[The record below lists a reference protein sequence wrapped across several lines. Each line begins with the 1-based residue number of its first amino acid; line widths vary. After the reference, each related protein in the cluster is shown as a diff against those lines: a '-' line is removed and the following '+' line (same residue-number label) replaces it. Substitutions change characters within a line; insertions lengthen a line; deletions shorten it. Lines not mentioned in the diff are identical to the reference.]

1 MSGHA
6 RAYETVRVE
15 TAEHISTIT
24 LNRPDRFNA
33 CNGQLMADLGA
44 ALHAAADDEDVRIVI
59 LTGAGK
65 AFCAGQDLAELQE
78 GYARGE
84 PPQLGRILHE
94 RYNPLIER
102 MSTMRQPI
110 IGAINGIA
118 AGAGCSLALACD
130 MRIASES
137 AAFMEAFINVG
148 LAPDAG
154 STYFLP
160 RLIGHAAAMEMCC
173 TGRKIEADEALRLG
187 LVNHIVPADRLME
200 EALSL
205 ARAIASKSAPAI
217 AATKRLLNQSL
228 TASLDWQLAAET
240 EAQDALAGNDDHLE
254 GVMAFIEK
262 RKPRFKGR

>member
-6 RAYETVRVE
+6 RAYETVLVD
-15 TAEHISTIT
+15 AVDHIRTIT
-24 LNRPDRFNA
+24 LNRPERFNA
-33 CNGQLMADLGA
+33 CSRQLMADVGA
-44 ALHAAADDEDVRIVI
+44 ALKIAADDDDVRVVI
-59 LTGAGK
+59 LTGAGR
-65 AFCAGQDLAELQE
+65 AFCAGQNLAELKDS
-78 GYARGE
+78 YAQGE
-84 PPQLGRILHE
+84 PPELGRILHE
-94 RYNPLIER
+94 RYNPVIER
-102 MSTMRQPI
+102 MCGMRQPI

-130 MRIASES
+130 MRIGSEN

-173 TGRKIEADEALRLG
+173 TGRKIEADHALRLG
-187 LVNHIVPADRLME
+187 LLNRIVPADRLME

-205 ARAIASKSAPAI
+205 ARTIASKSAPAI

-228 TASLDWQLAAET
+228 TASLDWQLASEAET
-240 EAQDALAGNDDHLE
+240 QDALAGNEDHLE
-254 GVMAFIEK
+254 GVIAFIEK
-262 RKPRFKGR
+262 RQPRFKGR

>member
-1 MSGHA
+1 MSGEA
-6 RAYETVRVE
+6 RAYQTVIVE
-15 TAEHISTIT
+15 AVEHICTIT
-24 LNRPDRFNA
+24 LNRPERFNA
-33 CNGQLMADLGA
+33 CSRQLTADLGA
-44 ALHAAADDEDVRIVI
+44 ALKIAADHDDVRVVI
-59 LTGAGK
+59 LIGAGR
-65 AFCAGQDLAELQE
+65 AFCAGQDLAELKDS
-78 GYARGE
+78 YAQGE
-84 PPQLGRILHE
+84 PPELGRILHE
-94 RYNPLIER
+94 RYNPVIER
-102 MSTMRQPI
+102 MGAMRQPI

-130 MRIASES
+130 MRIGSEN

-160 RLIGHAAAMEMCC
+160 RLTGHAVAMEMCC

-187 LVNHIVPADRLME
+187 LVNRIVPADRLME

-205 ARAIASKSAPAI
+205 ARTIASKSAPAI

-228 TASLDWQLAAET
+228 TASLDWQLTSEA
-240 EAQDALAGNDDHLE
+240 EAQDALAGNEDHLE

-262 RKPRFKGR
+262 RKPQFKGR